1 MPELPTTARG
11 IATRRRIL
19 DAATDEF
26 AQVGLA
32 GARVDRITAA
42 SGTNKAQL
50 YAYFGSKAGLFDAVI
65 ADRVDSSTNDVP
77 FDADDL
83 PGWAMHLYD
92 QNLQFPDLA
101 RLISWTRLERRPTGR
116 WFDGAQHDPKLTAI
130 GAAQAAGRLRA
141 GDPADLLI
149 LLIGMASA
157 WSSASSVYT
166 ATTDEPRSDHDR
178 RRALLRDSVARTL
191 APSGSEQEAPAKLKA
206 DSALPRGLEVGS
218 DAGAGV
224 VIGPPPS

>member
-32 GARVDRITAA
+32 GARMDRITATA
-42 SGTNKAQL
+42 EANKAQL
-50 YAYFGSKAGLFDAVI
+50 YAYFGSKEGLFDAVI
-65 ADRVDSSTNDVP
+65 ADRVDTSTDDVP

-83 PGWAMHLYD
+83 PGWAVRLYD
-92 QNLQFPDLA
+92 QNLQHPDLA
-101 RLISWTRLERRPTGR
+101 RLIAWTRLERRPTGR
-116 WFDGAQHDPKLTAI
+116 WFDSSRHESKLAAI
-130 GAAQAAGRLRA
+130 AAAQAAGRLRA

-157 WSSASSVYT
+157 WSPASSVYT
-166 ATTDEPRSDHDR
+166 ATTGEPGSDHDR
-178 RRALLRDSVARTL
+178 RRTLLRDCIARTV
-191 APSGSEQEAPAKLKA
+191 AP
-206 DSALPRGLEVGS
+206 
-218 DAGAGV
+218 
-224 VIGPPPS
+224 